1 MSESFPNSSVSTAA
15 ASPVP
20 PVAARHDHLLLMHGE
35 QRCDPYYWLRDDTR
49 QDPAVLGYLEAENEY
64 CQQVM
69 APLQGLQKKLYREM
83 RARQKPDDSSLPYCY
98 HGYWYVNRYEADAEF
113 PRYERHPG
121 SLEAPAE
128 LLLDAE
134 SRAAASD
141 YYELGSLEVSPDQ
154 RYLAVAEDWVSR
166 RQYRIQIRD
175 LKQDLWLEESLDSCS
190 TEVVW
195 AADSRSFFYIR
206 LDEETLLPY
215 QVWNHQLGRPIE
227 SDRLVYEESDSSFY
241 LSLEQSRS
249 EQLLLISLQSTLSC
263 EVWWL
268 PLETPDGEPV
278 CFLPRRR
285 GHEYLLDHLAG
296 DFYIRSNAQG
306 SNFGLYR
313 LHAGDPLQTGAIESE
328 WQCLLAP
335 REEVLL
341 QQFELF
347 NQAILVEERQ
357 DGLSRLRQLTL
368 AGDEVRAVQFADPCY
383 VTWLGYNPDPA
394 SGEIRYGY
402 SSLTTPVSTYTL
414 DLALGS
420 QRLLKQQPVLGR
432 FDASAYGSERLWIQ
446 ARDGT
451 RVPVSLVYRRD
462 LFVAGQ
468 NPLLVYG
475 YGAYG
480 LSEDPDF
487 SSSRLSLLDRGF
499 VYAIA
504 HIRGGEELGRHW
516 YEQGR
521 GEHKLN
527 SFHDFIDVTRGLVAG
542 GYADPARVFAM
553 GGSAGGLLMGG
564 VINMA
569 PELYLGVVAAVPFV
583 DVLTSMLDET
593 IPLTTGEYDEWG
605 NPHQE
610 ADYAWIRRYSPYD
623 QVRAQAYPHLL
634 VVSGLHD
641 SQVQYWEPAKWVA
654 KLRHEKT
661 DDRWLLLH
669 MDMSA
674 GHGGKAG
681 RYHHLHDVA
690 REYAFLLHL
699 AGIAG

>member
-1 MSESFPNSSVSTAA
+1 MPVSEAILHPLSVS
-15 ASPVP
+15 P
-20 PVAARHDHLLLMHGE
+20 PLADRRDHVLVLHGDE
-35 QRCDPYYWLRDDTR
+35 RQDPYYWLRDDSR
-49 QDPAVLGYLEAENEY
+49 QDPAVLDYLRAENEY
-64 CQQVM
+64 TRQVL
-69 APLQGLQKKLYREM
+69 APLQGLQKTLYREM
-83 RARQKPDDSSLPYCY
+83 RGRQKPDDSSLPYFY
-98 HGYWYVNRYEADAEF
+98 RGYWYVTRYEAEAEF
-113 PRYERHPG
+113 PCYERHPG
-121 SLEAPAE
+121 DLQAQAE
-128 LLLDAE
+128 RLLDAQE
-134 SRAAASD
+134 RASTSD
-141 YYELGSLEVSPDQ
+141 FYELGTLEVSPDE
-154 RYLAVAEDWVSR
+154 RYLAVSEDWVSR

-175 LKQDLWLEESLDSCS
+175 LQSGLWLPDVLESCS
-190 TEVVW
+190 SELVW
-195 AADSRSFFYIR
+195 AADSRSFFYVR
-206 LDEETLLPY
+206 LDDETLLPY
-215 QVWNHQLGRPIE
+215 QVWNHVLGEPGHR
-227 SDRLVYEESDSSFY
+227 DRLIYEEVDDSYY

-249 EQLLLISLQSTLSC
+249 EQLLLISLHSTLSS
-263 EVWWL
+263 EIWWL
-268 PLETPDGEPV
+268 PLTEVEDEPV

-285 GHEYLLDHLAG
+285 GHEYQLDHFA
-296 DFYIRSNAQG
+296 DHVYIRSNHQG
-306 SNFGLYR
+306 ANFGLYR
-313 LHAGDPLQTGAIESE
+313 THLAVEPVQRESD
-328 WQCLLAP
+328 WLCLLAP
-335 REEVLL
+335 RQEVLL

-347 NQAILVEERQ
+347 SAAILLEERQ
-357 DGLSRLRQLTL
+357 AGLARLRQLDL
-368 AGDEVRAVQFADPCY
+368 NGAEVRAVQFADPCY
-383 VTWLGYNPDPA
+383 VTWLGFNPDPH
-394 SGEIRYGY
+394 STQVRYGY
-402 SSLTTPVSTYTL
+402 SSLTTPVSTYAL
-414 DLALGS
+414 DLTLGT
-420 QRLLKQQPVLGR
+420 QILLKQQPVLGV
-432 FDASAYGSERLWIQ
+432 FDPACYASERLWLQ
-446 ARDGT
+446 ARDGAS
-451 RVPVSLVYRRD
+451 VPVSLVYRRD
-462 LFVAGQ
+462 RFVRGG

-480 LSEDPDF
+480 LSEEPDF

-504 HIRGGEELGRHW
+504 HVRGGEELGRHW

-527 SFHDFIDVTRGLVAG
+527 SFHDFIDVTQGLLVA
-542 GYADPARVFAM
+542 GYADPQRVFAM

-583 DVLTSMLDET
+583 DVLTSMLDES

-605 NPHQE
+605 NPNNA
-610 ADYAWIRRYSPYD
+610 ADYAVIRRYSPYD
-623 QVRAQAYPHLL
+623 QIRSQKYPHLL

-661 DDRWLLLH
+661 DDHWLLLA